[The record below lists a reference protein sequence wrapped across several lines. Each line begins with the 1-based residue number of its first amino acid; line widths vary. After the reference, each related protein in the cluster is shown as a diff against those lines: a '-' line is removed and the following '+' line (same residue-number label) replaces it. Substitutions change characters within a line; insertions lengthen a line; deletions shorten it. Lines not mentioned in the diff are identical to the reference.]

1 MNKTKTFSKIIS
13 LIAITTMALSSSCNH
28 GTKQI
33 KHKIMNNR
41 VYVCTGST
49 AKRYHSIVDCKGL
62 SKCSGEII
70 ELTVAE
76 AEDYEKTPCK
86 MCVE

>member
-13 LIAITTMALSSSCNH
+13 LIAITTMALSSSCNPKA
-28 GTKQI
+28 KQT

-49 AKRYHSIVDCKGL
+49 AKRYHSVADCKGL
-62 SKCSGEII
+62 SKCSGEVI

-76 AEDYEKTPCK
+76 AETYEKTPCK

>member
-1 MNKTKTFSKIIS
+1 
-13 LIAITTMALSSSCNH
+13 
-28 GTKQI
+28 
-33 KHKIMNNR
+33 MNNR